1 MPRTAALAAIVLIIS
16 APAEC
21 AKGGEFCNAFRG
33 KCHGNL
39 GQFMSHTLLSETGT
53 RASEVV
59 DFALADWD
67 RDGDLDLVLVAL
79 HSSFSSHL
87 RFFENTAGNLSE
99 RTGCSNPFGNIS
111 INYTRGWGIGRP
123 QVLKLVDWDGDN
135 RTDLIIAS
143 GDLLNHLGNL
153 RYFQQA
159 PDGQLLELT
168 GADSP
173 FHMISAVEFETA
185 DWDEDGDQD
194 LFVPCG
200 RGYSHRTGWCYFE
213 QLQNSSLSPRT
224 GVANPLS
231 GLPIDTGNRVQAVD
245 WDGDGDLDILY
256 SPYFSSPKLYSRAAD
271 MSLVDRGVMDFLG
284 AGFDSVVV
292 AADFDG
298 DGDCDVV
305 KMEKH
310 WSDGQ
315 VTSFEFLEQVPDP
328 TLKHRSGTDNPF
340 AEIQTDG
347 EVFPEFVDWDGDGDV
362 DLLLGTDTGSMR
374 FFERRADGTVEEKI
388 GTLNP
393 FHAVNVSGRAV
404 PKAIDWDSDGQL
416 ELVVGA
422 RDGSLHFFKQASSG
436 SLYALTGQA
445 NPFQNL
451 TVHEFAAPEVV
462 DWDGDGDLDLFL
474 GGSTGRGCD
483 VFYYEQ
489 LDNATFHGR
498 CFFTHDKEYLVF
510 YVAPRAGDWDRDGDV
525 DLLLMGS
532 GKIESMGPPNIWY
545 FERLASDSFSES
557 WHEDSMSNYLNVGP
571 LAGIPARGARVSIAD
586 WDKDGDWDVLLGL
599 SYFEGGWCKSPDSC
613 QHGMCDPATG
623 TCKCWTGYDQADC
636 SGCGS
641 GYFRIGKSAVYQPT
655 KVALTRKCS
664 PCPGVLLHGTACSSR
679 GQCHDAKHAQEL
691 ALEMSPSSRAYINL
705 TAFGEGDCECS
716 APFHGKSCERG
727 ECGAGFEYVKSELW
741 SCRPCPPGYFKPG
754 AGNGD
759 RCEQCLKGHF
769 AEFHG
774 SFSCDECS
782 RFLWRVEVT
791 QDRAGCQYS
800 HMNAYIGLPLV
811 LVSMLLFLPLPFACS
826 LRMVVLDIRTLG
838 DRVQVTTNGQHYILS
853 RAGQV
858 RVSFRGTKIPW
869 LDDSSK
875 VYYARVE
882 DYSKLSLHNKDGS
895 KAMLPVSETSRGE
908 MRLLWR
914 DAVLG
919 VGLLNIPFLCWS
931 LFFFLCI
938 LALVALAG
946 VLQGLP
952 QFHPTL
958 LEVLGVAVGLFLG
971 CCCHCWRCYALSRTA
986 INKDLNM
993 FRSELNATCP
1003 HPESCERGPD
1013 RAISLQQLWQFF
1025 NYFQQ
1030 YIGTRNMYYVCSNLV
1045 CPLTEPLLLSYAELA
1060 GPSSVRWFVSHYW
1073 GGSFSQFVEALQKH
1087 SRGGACTQLSYWICT
1102 FSNNQWKVKEELGE
1116 TWEQSSFYLALR
1128 SGLCM
1133 GTLLVLDEEAMPL
1146 TRSWCLFE
1154 LLQTA
1159 VLSHENAD
1167 FQGLLLCTHSGV
1179 MNYGQSNMDM
1189 AMSVSEKLST
1199 LRLEDASAS
1208 VQSDK
1213 EMIDDLVRRQLGGFS
1228 AINQYLVAAVRG
1240 ALTALQRR
1248 FQNDLNRLQ
1257 VNLVAAEGS
1266 LRPND
1271 AFFSGGI
1278 SADGRSWASEASRSA
1293 ASVEAINGDEIRSSS
1308 LWHRAYC
1315 LAEKVLGAS
1324 KISKTSTEVQS
1335 VQSQGRFCLHQ
1346 FASLA

>member
-1 MPRTAALAAIVLIIS
+1 MPFMPRTAALAAIVLIIS

-79 HSSFSSHL
+79 ARNNHSSFSSHL

-111 INYTRGWGIGRP
+111 INYTSDWGIGRP

-231 GLPIDTGNRVQAVD
+231 GLPIDRGNRVQAVD

-256 SPYFSSPKLYSRAAD
+256 SRYLSSPKLYSRAAD
-271 MSLVDRGVMDFLG
+271 MSLVDRGGMDFLR

-328 TLKHRSGTDNPF
+328 TLKQRSGTDNPF

-347 EVFPEFVDWDGDGDV
+347 AVFPEFVDWDGDGDV
-362 DLLLGTDTGSMR
+362 DLLLGTGMGSMR

-422 RDGSLHFFKQASSG
+422 RDGSLHFFKQTSNG

-451 TVHEFAAPEVV
+451 TVRGFAAPEVV

-474 GGSTGRGCD
+474 GSSTGRDFETDGCG

-498 CFFTHDKEYLVF
+498 CFLTLTQKNYIVF

-525 DLLLMGS
+525 DLLLIGS
-532 GKIESMGPPNIWY
+532 TKVDSMFPPNIWY

-557 WHEDSMSNYLNVGP
+557 WSEHSMSNYLEVGP
-571 LAGIPARGARVSIAD
+571 FAGLPAWGARVSIAD

-599 SYFEGGWCKSPDSC
+599 QYFEGGWCKSPGSC

-655 KVALTRKCS
+655 EVALTRKCS
-664 PCPGVLLHGTACSSR
+664 PCPGILLHGTACSSR

-774 SFSCDECS
+774 SFSCDECTH
-782 RFLWRVEVT
+782 FLWRVEVT

-800 HMNAYIGLPLV
+800 HMNVYIGLPLV

-826 LRMVVLDIRTLG
+826 LRMVILDIRTLG

-919 VGLLNIPFLCWS
+919 VGLLNIPFICW
-931 LFFFLCI
+931 
-938 LALVALAG
+938 
-946 VLQGLP
+946 
-952 QFHPTL
+952 
-958 LEVLGVAVGLFLG
+958 
-971 CCCHCWRCYALSRTA
+971 
-986 INKDLNM
+986 
-993 FRSELNATCP
+993 
-1003 HPESCERGPD
+1003 
-1013 RAISLQQLWQFF
+1013 
-1025 NYFQQ
+1025 
-1030 YIGTRNMYYVCSNLV
+1030 
-1045 CPLTEPLLLSYAELA
+1045 
-1060 GPSSVRWFVSHYW
+1060 WFVSHYW

-1116 TWEQSSFYLALR
+1116 TWEHSSFYLALR

-1213 EMIDDLVRRQLGGFS
+1213 EMIDDLVRQQPGGFT

-1257 VNLVAAEGS
+1257 VNLVAADGS
-1266 LRPND
+1266 LRPNY
-1271 AFFSGGI
+1271 AFFSGAI
-1278 SADGRSWASEASRSA
+1278 SSADGRSSVSEASRSA
-1293 ASVEAINGDEIRSSS
+1293 ASVEAISRDEIRSSS

-1315 LAEKVLGAS
+1315 LAEKVLEAS